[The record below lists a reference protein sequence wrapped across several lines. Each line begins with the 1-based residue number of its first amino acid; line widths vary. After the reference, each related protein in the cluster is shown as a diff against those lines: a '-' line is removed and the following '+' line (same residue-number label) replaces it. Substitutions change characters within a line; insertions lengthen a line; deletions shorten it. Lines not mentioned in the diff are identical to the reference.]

1 MLRVFKTTFKYNIF
15 SAGEA
20 IVTGAGD
27 ETLRFW
33 NVFSKARSQKVISL
47 MFFFHV
53 VILTSFSII
62 QESKSALNLFTSIR

>member
-1 MLRVFKTTFKYNIF
+1 MVSPTFVILMTYVAFKTTFKYNVF

-33 NVFSKARSQKVISL
+33 NDFSKARSQKVLSL
-47 MFFFHV
+47 MFFS
-53 VILTSFSII
+53 TW
-62 QESKSALNLFTSIR
+62 